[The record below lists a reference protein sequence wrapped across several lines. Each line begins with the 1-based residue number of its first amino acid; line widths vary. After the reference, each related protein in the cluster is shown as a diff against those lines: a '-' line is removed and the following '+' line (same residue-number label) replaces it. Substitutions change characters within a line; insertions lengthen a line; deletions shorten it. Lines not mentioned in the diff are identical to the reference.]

1 MGELAVDAVASVSAK
16 PTLEILVMR
25 VQTKFRTEDEFVAAF
40 RRFCTDNTCFV
51 PTTTPRTVGIETGF
65 SIHIADG
72 TPMLRG
78 LCVVLDSWENDDNPY
93 RRPGVWLGVRT
104 LTRDTKMIFDRIRD
118 ARLATGSSPDIAAQA
133 ALAEELERPTV
144 QMPPLFPDIAAEDC
158 THEDA
163 HEDATETMD
172 AVPIPIDMQDT
183 STTRVMIDTIP
194 MRAPVPT
201 LLGVAPIAIP
211 RTMTPRERVVMPA
224 LTPTGTQTVIVRPD
238 EPEDADA
245 PDEAETAVKMPPAV
259 IVRRR
264 SWWNRFVWRMR
275 AWYRTWQWARQRR

>member
-1 MGELAVDAVASVSAK
+1 MGELSAIASEAK

-25 VQTKFRTEDEFVAAF
+25 VQTKFRTAEEFVAAF

-65 SIHIADG
+65 SIRLADG

-78 LCVVLDSWENDDNPY
+78 LCVVLESWESDDNPY
-93 RRPGVWLGVRT
+93 RRPGVRLGVRT
-104 LTRDTKMIFDRIRD
+104 LTRETKPIFDRLRD
-118 ARLATGSSPDIAAQA
+118 ARLAVGSSPDIATQA

-144 QMPPLFPDIAAEDC
+144 QMPPLFPDTPEPHDC

-172 AVPIPIDMQDT
+172 AVPLPIDAQDT
-183 STTRVMIDTIP
+183 SATERIQIDTVP
-194 MRAPVPT
+194 MRMPVPT

-211 RTMTPRERVVMPA
+211 RTMTPRERVTMA
-224 LTPTGTQTVIVRPD
+224 KLTATGTQTVIVKEPTE
-238 EPEDADA
+238 EPEPSPSPA
-245 PDEAETAVKMPPAV
+245 AVV
-259 IVRRR
+259 VRRR
-264 SWWNRFVWRMR
+264 SWWTRVAWRMR
-275 AWYRTWQWARQRR
+275 AWWRTRVWAWQRR